1 MPQFKNLIFDIGN
14 VIVDIDYAV
23 PVQEFQKLAVTD
35 FSSIVSYSKQHH
47 IFDQFEKG
55 QISVQDFHDE
65 LRQFLRSDVTD
76 EQILAA
82 WNSILLDY
90 PAQKFNLLT
99 ELKNTYRVFALSN
112 INETHVK
119 AIDEAVQTKFGAKA
133 FSDYFHTAYYSNE
146 IGCRKPEK
154 EIYELV
160 MAKENFKPSETFFVD
175 DKPENVEAAKLVGW
189 QAYEL
194 KHPSELQSLLRHL
207 QII

>member
-1 MPQFKNLIFDIGN
+1 MPPFKNLIFDIGN

-23 PVQEFQKLAVTD
+23 PVREFQKIAITD
-35 FSSIVSYSKQHH
+35 FSTIVSYSKQHH
-47 IFDQFEKG
+47 IFDLFEKG
-55 QISVQDFHDE
+55 QISVSDFHNE
-65 LRQFLRSDVTD
+65 LRRFLRPEVTD

-90 PAQKFNLLT
+90 PAYKFDLLQK
-99 ELKNTYRVFALSN
+99 LKNNFRVFALSN

-119 AIDEAVQTKFGAKA
+119 AIDKAVKERFGAKA
-133 FSDYFHTAYYSNE
+133 FSDYFHNAYYSNE
-146 IGCRKPEK
+146 VGWRKPEK

-160 MAKENFKPSETFFVD
+160 ITKENLIPAETFFVD
-175 DKPENVEAAKLVGW
+175 DKPENVAAAKEMGL

-194 KHPSELQSLLRHL
+194 KHPSELENLLRHL

>member
-1 MPQFKNLIFDIGN
+1 MPLFKNLIFDIGN

-23 PVQEFQKLAVTD
+23 PVQEFQKLAITD
-35 FSSIVSYSKQHH
+35 FSTIVSYSKQHH

-55 QISVQDFHDE
+55 QISVSDFHNE
-65 LRQFLRSDVTD
+65 LRKFLRPDVTD
-76 EQILAA
+76 EEILAA

-90 PAQKFNLLT
+90 PPYKFDLLQK
-99 ELKNTYRVFALSN
+99 LKNNYRVFALSN

-119 AIDEAVQTKFGAKA
+119 AIDEAVKEKFGAKA
-133 FSDYFHTAYYSNE
+133 FYDYFHTAYYSNE
-146 IGCRKPEK
+146 VGWRKPEK

-160 MAKENFKPSETFFVD
+160 ITKENLTPAETFFVD
-175 DKPENVEAAKLVGW
+175 DKPENVEAAKEAGL

-194 KHPSELQSLLRHL
+194 KHPSELENLLRHL

>member
-23 PVQEFQKLAVTD
+23 PVREFQKLAITD
-35 FSSIVSYSKQHH
+35 FSTIVSYSKQHH

-55 QISVQDFHDE
+55 QISVPDFHSE
-65 LRQFLRSDVTD
+65 LRRFLRPDVTD

-82 WNSILLDY
+82 WNSILLEY
-90 PAQKFNLLT
+90 PKRKFDLLQQ
-99 ELKNTYRVFALSN
+99 LKNNYRVFALSN

-119 AIDEAVQTKFGAKA
+119 AIDEAVKERFGATA

-146 IGCRKPEK
+146 VGTRKPEK

-160 MAKENFKPSETFFVD
+160 IAKENLNPTETFFVD
-175 DKPENVEAAKLVGW
+175 DKPENVEAAKQSGL

-194 KHPSELQSLLRHL
+194 KHPSELEALLREL

>member
-23 PVQEFQKLAVTD
+23 PVREFQKLAITD

-55 QISVQDFHDE
+55 QISVSNFHNE
-65 LRQFLRSDVTD
+65 LRKFLRPNVTD
-76 EQILAA
+76 EEILAA

-90 PAQKFNLLT
+90 PSYKFDLLLK
-99 ELKNTYRVFALSN
+99 LKNNYRVFALSN
-112 INETHVK
+112 INETHVR
-119 AIDEAVQTKFGAKA
+119 AIDEAVKAKFGVKA

-146 IGCRKPEK
+146 VGWRKPEK

-160 MAKENFKPSETFFVD
+160 ITKENLNPDETFFVD
-175 DKPENVEAAKLVGW
+175 DKSENVEAAKEAGL

-194 KHPSELQSLLRHL
+194 KHPSELENLLRHL